1 MAPLP
6 PQPGVHH
13 QGQALLLRLGHPQA
27 LLQVRRDAAAAVCV
41 INETS
46 YRLRHHASCVRASEL
61 YGTNTTSLAYLAAGG
76 RLGNTMSTY
85 AAMLAV
91 RSDNT

>member
-27 LLQVRRDAAAAVCV
+27 LLQVPEDYAKFHNHGEGPYFHIYLLLHWLTIRRQ
-41 INETS
+41 
-46 YRLRHHASCVRASEL
+46 
-61 YGTNTTSLAYLAAGG
+61 
-76 RLGNTMSTY
+76 
-85 AAMLAV
+85 
-91 RSDNT
+91 